1 MGLGCKQG
9 TPTSTQHVSP
19 WTTGGELTD
28 SGCGL
33 ILRWPIRPHPA
44 HRPIQNLNSAS
55 TSKVSHSQALFRYRR
70 RHDARTLHNACYRS
84 DESMYRLHR
93 YWPVLDDMP
102 GQIFAAGQRD
112 SNREPTIISL
122 SYLRAE
128 LASCDASA
136 KVATCRRGDPHSN
149 VTGHFAL
156 LLPGSLPR
164 TPPSAHVSCKM
175 MSSLTKS
182 LRRASLQLA
191 AEAEMTLCET
201 LILQLA
207 TLSQSF
213 RNPFTILSPNCRF
226 FYNCHCLD
234 T

>member
-19 WTTGGELTD
+19 RTTGGELTD

-44 HRPIQNLNSAS
+44 HQAHPKLEFC
-55 TSKVSHSQALFRYRR
+55 KVSHSQALFRHRR
-70 RHDARTLHNACYRS
+70 LHNACHRS

-93 YWPVLDDMP
+93 YWPVLDDML
-102 GQIFAAGQRD
+102 GQSFAAGQRD
-112 SNREPTIISL
+112 SNREPTVISL

-136 KVATCRRGDPHSN
+136 KVVTCRRGDPHSN

-164 TPPSAHVSCKM
+164 TPPSAQAAGMC
-175 MSSLTKS
+175 
-182 LRRASLQLA
+182 LA
-191 AEAEMTLCET
+191 K
-201 LILQLA
+201 
-207 TLSQSF
+207 
-213 RNPFTILSPNCRF
+213 
-226 FYNCHCLD
+226 
-234 T
+234 